1 MKFPNKY
8 SCLNKNEFSLDQF
21 KMIPLRYED
30 RLEIMKWRNEQIYHL
45 RQNKPLTIKDQEK
58 YFIDTIHDLFKK
70 KQPNQLLFSFLENN
84 NCIGYGG
91 LVRINWLDKNAEI
104 SFIMKTE
111 LEKNNFEKYWIKY
124 LGLIEELGFNEL
136 RLKKIYVYAF
146 DLRPHLYEILEKANY
161 FLDARLKSHC
171 KFKNGYKDVV
181 IYSKIKL

>member
-1 MKFPNKY
+1 MKFSNKY

-21 KMIPLRYED
+21 KIIPLRYED

-58 YFIDTIHDLFKK
+58 YFTTVIPYLFKQ
-70 KQPNQLLFSFLENN
+70 KQPDQLLFSFLENN

-104 SFIMKTE
+104 SFIMNTE
-111 LEKNNFEKYWIKY
+111 LEEKKFELNWLRY
-124 LGLIEELGFNEL
+124 LNLIEDLGFNEL
-136 RLKKIYVYAF
+136 KLKKIYIYAF
-146 DLRPHLYEILEKANY
+146 DLRPYLYKVLEKGSY

-171 KFKNGYKDVV
+171 IFNNEYKDVV
-181 IYSKIKL
+181 IYSKIK